1 MPWDAEGFWGTRSG
15 FPKAYRTTLV
25 TFPDRMHRVQT
36 RILLEP
42 PGVAARTGLRLG
54 LNWRFVTL
62 LA

>member
-1 MPWDAEGFWGTRSG
+1 VGTG
-15 FPKAYRTTLV
+15 TPYRTTLV
-25 TFPDRMHRVQT
+25 TFPERMQRVQT

-54 LNWRFVTL
+54 LNWRFETL